1 MNVCC
6 CKTCRCVK
14 KSYYWFLEVCA
25 SKMPYHRDENLELF
39 QALSPADSNMNT
51 HENIPDELLIPN

>member
-1 MNVCC
+1 
-6 CKTCRCVK
+6 
-14 KSYYWFLEVCA
+14 
-25 SKMPYHRDENLELF
+25 MPYHRDENLELF